1 MLCRRDRDPVP
12 HLPCRRT
19 IAMKHALRSLAA
31 FAMLAVTAAFAAA
44 APATWKVDPAHTEV
58 GFEVRHFF
66 SKVHGVFHDMQG
78 TIVFDEQD
86 PSAVKVDASAK
97 VASVDTGN
105 EKRDAHLKTADF
117 FNAEKDSVLTFKS
130 TKVEKA
136 GKNKYRITGDLTMR
150 GVTKSVTFD
159 AEFLG
164 SSAVSVE
171 GQSWGSKAGFAAT
184 TTVNRKDWGIN
195 WNKTLD
201 NGGVMVDDNV
211 TIVLNVEAD
220 KAQ

>member
-1 MLCRRDRDPVP
+1 
-12 HLPCRRT
+12 
-19 IAMKHALRSLAA
+19 MKHATRFLAA
-31 FAMLAVTAAFAAA
+31 LALLAASAAFAAA
-44 APATWKVDPAHTEV
+44 TPTTWKIDPAHTEA

-66 SKVHGVFHDMQG
+66 AKVHGVFHDVDG
-78 TIVFDEQD
+78 TIVFDEAD
-86 PSAVKVDASAK
+86 PAAIKIEAMTKVRSI
-97 VASVDTGN
+97 DTG
-105 EKRDAHLKTADF
+105 EKKRDAHLQSSDF
-117 FNAEKDSVLTFKS
+117 FNAEKDSILAFKS
-130 TKVEKA
+130 TKVVKLDK
-136 GKNKYRITGDLTMR
+136 GKYKITGDLTMR
-150 GVTKSVTFD
+150 GVTKTVTFD

-184 TTVNRKDWGIN
+184 TVVNRKDWGIN

-211 TIVLNVEAD
+211 TIILNVEAN